1 MEPAHETGGWSWT
14 DPRRATPP
22 APISVS
28 RSGAALPGH
37 AIGMSQEPDLAVI
50 QVDRP
55 LAGHLGWAPT
65 AWLQEGQPLRP
76 ALGARAPPR
85 AG

>member
-55 LAGHLGWAPT
+55 LAGPLGWAPT
-65 AWLQEGQPLRP
+65 AWLQEGSHCARR
-76 ALGARAPPR
+76 LGPGLPPR